1 MYAVVETGGK
11 QVKVAPGDVVR
22 VERLDGE
29 VGSAVTLDAVKF
41 LAKDDGCVIDP
52 GALASATVSC
62 TITDQDRGKKVRVFK
77 KKKRKKYRKLRGHRQ
92 YYTEL
97 TINSIDA

>member
-11 QVKVAPGDVVR
+11 QVRVAPGDVVR
-22 VERLDGE
+22 VERLEGE
-29 VGSAVTLDAVKF
+29 VGSAITLDVVK
-41 LAKDDGCVIDP
+41 LLVKDDGFVIDP
-52 GALASATVSC
+52 SALASATVSC
-62 TITDQDRGKKVRVFK
+62 TITDQARDKKVRVFK

-97 TINSIDA
+97 KIDAIDA